1 MIHLGEIKRQEK
13 NNLKRVFVIHVVL
26 EGRDEEMVIVK
37 IVYK

>member
-13 NNLKRVFVIHVVL
+13 NNLKRVFVIVL

-37 IVYK
+37 IVQIGS